1 MPPKANK
8 RRRTTRGNT
17 VVTTTTTTTVTA
29 DEKNSNNKRAVEEE
43 KPESDTAG
51 IVLDPYNGELPGKL
65 LEQLSR
71 LKKPFYNH
79 FIESNEGL
87 FTTAVVKEDDPAKE
101 TISPD
106 TERKHVLELNSL
118 LNTWEYQYVVS
129 FMYCTFPSFFNK
141 NREKKGYFGKKAIP
155 QPPKLLRDLI
165 SSHQNG
171 SSLGSAYNAGIRV
184 SARQQ
189 KLNLEKEKEL
199 SEKLE
204 GIDFEGQIEYG
215 PDHRKF
221 HELLFLQDV
230 LKYIENGYKFDD
242 DIVAFPEYKGD
253 TFAWLLME
261 LAKVYN
267 QNQSFCDEQG
277 CLLSHENWFS
287 ESWSTGNITQKF
299 KILFA
304 VIKFCEI
311 RNIGIRNYINDNMD
325 LFYFP
330 RYDVEI
336 EKTTKTQP
344 ASRRSRKKKI
354 NGDNEEQKKAKELET
369 ILSKVET
376 HEQFMLMHGGK
387 VVKIIRNVSRPLNL
401 PLREEHAYTSEGD
414 PLVNFQEKIEDYC
427 ESIKFVYEV
436 VAFEF
441 DSLMNFNTNVTEFY
455 ENNLEIEKQDD
466 LKEYSPSE
474 DHAEIDE
481 DYTLRQVYMNTKYGL
496 ELFNSRMKQRQSE
509 ALFNNKKTSQI
520 FIDKISVK
528 NKQLLEEETKEKSHK
543 QKEYLN
549 KANYLRNKSQR
560 IVRDQ
565 LIATLWNRY
574 HSLQLS
580 SEEMKEEEYFNEIST
595 ELTNLKFENYFSN
608 VPYLLIWKDE
618 DLKKLEVNDLYF
630 PSTKDVYDM
639 NWLFNCSCDYASHT
653 VVRSPNNKT
662 AKENPLSDSVSSL
675 EGLTVIENDGNI
687 ETLHDKNIKGDV
699 INCIRC
705 NKWSHF
711 KCLSNLL
718 QKDPV
723 YAGIVSA
730 LNQIDAETLINAKP
744 SMFGIASMGGL
755 EEEEEDIDE
764 ASNETE
770 IGMDV
775 EENREASLSKE
786 ETESQMMMEN
796 LEVSLKSPESVGGK
810 GSRRAAA
817 SKPVDYTG
825 KSAYQAVEEEPK
837 VRRSTRNTSNQHSYN
852 EEEKIEEEAE
862 EELVSNGKP
871 SFLSQFPV
879 GPLENLLKSSHPLTK
894 LLFRGLEGK
903 TSESQEDLELI
914 YDTLYQRFYKMI
926 CYQCCKNLSQHIIKD
941 QFPELLNHELVR
953 QAKNELAKQKRL
965 LKKQQKHGDHPKPA
979 EQSNMPENAEHGG
992 QPKPAEQQTPEVQE
1006 IVLPKSS
1013 SLVS

>member
-17 VVTTTTTTTVTA
+17 VVTTTTTTTLTA
-29 DEKNSNNKRAVEEE
+29 DEKNSNNKRGTEEE

-51 IVLDPYNGELPGKL
+51 VVLDPYNGELPVKL
-65 LEQLSR
+65 LDQLSR

-79 FIESNEGL
+79 FIETNDGL
-87 FTTAVVKEDDPAKE
+87 FTTAVTKEDDPSQDA
-101 TISPD
+101 IPHD
-106 TERKHVLELNSL
+106 TEHKHVVELNNL

-141 NREKKGYFGKKAIP
+141 NREKKGYFGKKAIL
-155 QPPKLLRDLI
+155 QPPKLLRDLM

-171 SSLGSAYNAGIRV
+171 SFVGSAYHAGIRV

-199 SEKLE
+199 SDKLE
-204 GIDFEGQIEYG
+204 GIDFEGQSEYG

-221 HELLFLQDV
+221 HELLFVQDV

-253 TFAWLLME
+253 MFAWLLME

-267 QNQSFCDEQG
+267 QNQNFCDEQG
-277 CLLSHENWFS
+277 CLLNHENWFS
-287 ESWSTGNITQKF
+287 ESWTTGNISQKF

-344 ASRRSRKKKI
+344 ASRRSRKKF
-354 NGDNEEQKKAKELET
+354 NGDNEEQQKAIELQT

-387 VVKIIRNVSRPLNL
+387 VVKIIRKVSKPLNL

-414 PLVNFQEKIEDYC
+414 PLVNFQEKVEEYC
-427 ESIKFVYEV
+427 ESIKFEYEV

-455 ENNLEIEKQDD
+455 ENNLEIEKHDD
-466 LKEYSPSE
+466 LKEYSPNE
-474 DHAEIDE
+474 DQAEIDE

-496 ELFNSRMKQRQSE
+496 ELFNNRMKQRQSE

-528 NKQLLEEETKEKSHK
+528 NKLLLEEETKEKSHK

-565 LIATLWNRY
+565 LIATLWNKY
-574 HSLQLS
+574 HTLGLS
-580 SEEMKEEEYFNEIST
+580 NEEMKEVEYFTEIST
-595 ELTNLKFENYFSN
+595 EITNLKFENYFLN
-608 VPYLLIWKDE
+608 VPFLLIWKDE

-630 PSTKDVYDM
+630 PSTKDIYEM

-662 AKENPLSDSVSSL
+662 AKENPLNDNILSL
-675 EGLTVIENDGNI
+675 EGLTVIENDSNI
-687 ETLHDKNIKGDV
+687 ETLHSKNVKGDV

-711 KCLSNLL
+711 KCFSNLL

-723 YAGIVSA
+723 YAGIVSV
-730 LNQIDAETLINAKP
+730 LNQIDAETLLNAKS
-744 SMFGIASMGGL
+744 SMFGIASMGGV
-755 EEEEEDIDE
+755 EEEEEDME
-764 ASNETE
+764 VASNETE
-770 IGMDV
+770 IGMDD
-775 EENREASLSKE
+775 EDTKESSLSKE

-796 LEVSLKSPESVGGK
+796 LEVSLKSPESAGGK

-837 VRRSTRNTSNQHSYN
+837 VRRSTRNASSQHSYN
-852 EEEKIEEEAE
+852 EDQKSEEEVE

-871 SFLSQFPV
+871 SFLSQFPI
-879 GPLENLLKSSHPLTK
+879 GPLENLLNSSHPLTK

-914 YDTLYQRFYKMI
+914 YDTLYQRFFKMI
-926 CYQCCKNLSQHIIKD
+926 CYQCCKSLSQHIIKE
-941 QFPELLNHELVR
+941 QFPELLNQELVR
-953 QAKNELAKQKRL
+953 QQKNELAKQKRL
-965 LKKQQKHGDHPKPA
+965 LKKQQKL
-979 EQSNMPENAEHGG
+979 AEHRD
-992 QPKPAEQQTPEVQE
+992 QPNPVEQKSQE
-1006 IVLPKSS
+1006 LQENLVLSS
-1013 SLVS
+1013 SNLLAEHHE